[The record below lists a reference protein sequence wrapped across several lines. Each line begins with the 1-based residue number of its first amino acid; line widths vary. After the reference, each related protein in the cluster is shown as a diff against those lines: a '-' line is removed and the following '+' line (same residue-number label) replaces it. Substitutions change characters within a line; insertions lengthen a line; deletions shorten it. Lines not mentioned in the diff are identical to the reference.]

1 MSEKSKKVRIAL
13 DLFGGDNAPDVC
25 IEGAKLALE
34 QDDNIEIVAL
44 GKKAALVKLGD
55 QDNRVRCVCCSEV
68 IEMSDHP
75 VDSIRK
81 KKDSSIVVGAKL
93 VKEGS
98 ADGFF
103 SAGSTGACLAAATLI
118 TGRIKG
124 VKRPAIGALLPG
136 YKHPVMLID
145 VGANADCRPEMLVQ
159 FAKMGSA
166 YMTEMIGVKDPQV
179 GLLNIGEEETKGNA
193 LCVETFTTLKKSIN
207 SFAGNCEG
215 SDILSGDFDVVVCD
229 GFSGNVALKTIE
241 GTGKYMMNIFK
252 DAFMSSGKTKF
263 AALLM
268 KPSLKELKS
277 KLDSEAQGGS
287 PLLGVKGAFV
297 IGHGSSGA
305 RGIKNGIL
313 ETAKT
318 VRADVVSTIARSL
331 EIDTSH
337 LA

>member
-1 MSEKSKKVRIAL
+1 MSEKIRIAL
-13 DLFGGDNAPDVC
+13 DMAGGDNAPDVC
-25 IEGAKLALE
+25 LRGAKLALE
-34 QDDNIEIVAL
+34 EDSKIEILAVGRPEVVDAL
-44 GKKAALVKLGD
+44 SQENERITAVHAT
-55 QDNRVRCVCCSEV
+55 EI
-68 IEMSDHP
+68 IEMGDHP
-75 VDSIRK
+75 VDAIRS

-93 VKEGS
+93 VKFGE

-124 VKRPAIGALLPG
+124 VKRPAIGAVLPA
-136 YKHPVMLID
+136 YKHPVLLID
-145 VGANADCRPEMLVQ
+145 VGANADCRPEMLIQ

-166 YMTEMIGVKDPQV
+166 YATQMMRVENPKI
-179 GLLNIGEEETKGNA
+179 GLLNIGSEETKGSA
-193 LCVETFTTLKKSIN
+193 LAVD
-207 SFAGNCEG
+207 SFAELNRNFENFVGNCEG
-215 SDILSGDFDVVVCD
+215 SDLLTGEVDVVVTD
-229 GFSGNVALKTIE
+229 GFSGNVALKSVE
-241 GTGKYMMNIFK
+241 GAGKYMMKVLK
-252 DAFMSSGKTKF
+252 DAFLSGMTTKL

-268 KPSLKELKS
+268 KPQLKEMKS

-318 VRADVVSTIARSL
+318 VRCDVTGCIERAMS
-331 EIDTSH
+331 
-337 LA
+337 